1 MKKRLTCIPNKIQKI
16 VSSALIASMVL
27 TFTAPMEAVMAAG
40 DDSILFQDDFNDRN
54 ADGWTTY
61 GGSWNASDGAYH
73 TDKGAGFKAVAN
85 GTSFSNFV
93 YEADISIKDGVN
105 SDNAG
110 LIFRVN
116 TPSVGADNLQGYY
129 AGITVNN
136 LVQLGKMNNNWTE
149 LASIPFTVQQN
160 KVYRMKVEVK
170 GSNIDIYIDGS
181 HVLSAVD
188 STFTQGAIGVRSFWT
203 NATYD
208 NLKVT
213 DLGPYTQPSYDWS
226 WVKGAVF
233 VPTNAVNQVQQW
245 EEYDHDINDRELSYA
260 KAYGINFVRVFLHNL
275 VWKKDKETM
284 LNNIE
289 DFLQLTDKYGI
300 KTEFVFFDDC
310 WDDHPHLGPQEAPR
324 YGAHNSRWMEAPG
337 DDIKA
342 NYEANK
348 QDLKDYVQGI
358 VNAHKD
364 DPRIAF
370 WNIYNEPSNGE
381 SGLMDRVTKQLMN
394 DSRMWIK
401 ETGSTLPVSSTGGQ
415 FTGGPFSDFVTW
427 HPYDADYPTP
437 FGVKSSILADETMN
451 RLNQSVPGIVEH
463 YGNKGI
469 GYVMWELGIG
479 RDNTRFPWGTDV
491 NPATSEP
498 AVPFH
503 GIVYPDG
510 HPWDVKDVKA
520 LKGDA
525 FDSMPVFRVQYYG
538 DEQFTNLVKS
548 SITPRI
554 DFDLGDE
561 KGTGSPDAS
570 AGIGE
575 DHFSVRWT
583 GTVEPAATGEYT
595 FYADS
600 DNIAK
605 VWVGDSLVVDK
616 TSPSREEASGKATL
630 TEGQELPVKIEYVHG
645 TGTSSLHIRWS
656 GPGMPKQALLPV
668 YSGKAVESIS
678 LKQSAVSLKVGAKET
693 LVPEFKP
700 VDAGNQEVSW
710 KSSNSAVAT
719 VDNNGVVTGVNTG
732 SATITATAKDGG
744 ATASAEVTVQ
754 ASTSFNNPIVPVSNS
769 SGGSADPSIVF
780 KDGYYYYV
788 KSNRDAS
795 ISISKAKR
803 LQDIG
808 SVPRVTVY
816 SPPSG
821 QPYSKELWAPELQ
834 YLDGKWYIYF
844 AADDGANENHRMY
857 VLEGNSQDPQG
868 TYTLKGKISDSAN
881 KWAIDGTVLV
891 KDDNTKYFVWSG
903 WEGDVNVKQ
912 NIYIAPMSNP
922 WTISGPR
929 VQIST
934 PDQDWERKGTPYI
947 NEGPEILKKDGK
959 LFIVYSASG
968 SWTDDY
974 TLGML
979 SNTDGNVL
987 NPASWSKSGPVF
999 SKVPTAYGPGHNT
1012 FTTSPDGKEDWIV
1025 YHADQFS
1032 GGSWGNRSVRAQKFT
1047 WNEDGT
1053 PNFGTPAAYGASM
1066 EEPSSTPSVTRYKY
1080 EAENALIGGSAAITS
1095 SDNASGDKVV
1105 GHLDQPGKDYA
1116 EFAVDVKEAGDYSL
1130 IVMADN
1136 GTAGGASAQHEVSV
1150 NGGTGQTITY
1160 KNFGWKGFNPVSMD
1174 VNLHAGINKIRL
1186 TSKLNFAQLD
1196 YIILESL
1203 EKNDVSAPVESIAL
1217 DNQTVTMGAGESAS
1231 LIASVRPLIGTN
1243 KNVVVTSTSPEVATV
1258 TQDSK
1263 DTATGST
1270 MLTVKGLKPGTTTIR
1285 VISADNG
1292 SVIGE
1297 CQVTVRQSPGEP
1309 DLSKFTVDSFDSQ
1322 ALDPAWSIFQES
1334 KGNWSLTQTPGSMT
1348 IHTTPTDVYQDNNSQ
1363 NNVFLRD
1370 VQANGD
1376 FEIVTKVTAPIALN
1390 HQQGGLFVWQD
1401 ADNFVKLG
1409 HVYANGRIIE
1419 SAYELG
1425 GIYKKPSNEAAHPGD
1440 DTMTLKIKKMGNVYT
1455 TYYWDGYDWIQ
1466 ASNPV
1471 TANLKNIKVG
1481 FYANNIVAT
1490 NNRID
1495 ARFDYFAVRSI
1506 QGGVDLDQKK
1516 LTLESGKTAQLHN
1529 LGASGEE
1536 VTWTSSNP
1544 EIATV
1549 SSSGLVTALAPGR
1562 AVIEA
1567 VSTSGD
1573 FRSQAIVTVPNS
1585 EPVPEILYAN
1595 DFSGSSAEGWSTYEG
1610 NWTVSNGQYAVNSG
1624 PGYKAVLNSKS
1635 FTDFVLEG
1643 DVQITS
1649 GNEAGFIFRASNIAN
1664 GADNLDGYYVG
1675 INASAQS
1682 AVLGQM
1688 SKGQW
1693 QELASKKLPIL
1704 ANEPYHIKVVANE
1717 DHIQVY
1723 VNDNP
1728 LNVNGYP
1735 KFDLLDASH
1744 MATGAIGLRTWNA
1757 DARFDNIKVSS
1768 YHDSITGP
1776 TYTNSVLPN
1785 IADPFVLQHDGMYY
1799 LYGTNTDPNKSSLGF
1814 KVYTSTDLVN
1824 WSEQKE
1830 LALKQSDSWGTSGFW
1845 APEVVEKDGTFYMYY
1860 VVNERLAVATSSSPL
1875 GPFVQDVKQPMHL
1888 NTPEID
1894 AHIFTDDNG
1903 KKYIY
1908 FVRFNQGNEIWMAE
1922 LNDDMKSMKE
1932 ETVQFVFRATQD
1944 WERSQKQPVASI
1956 NEGPFM
1962 IKHNGTYYLTYSGNH
1977 FESPDYGVGYATA
1990 PTPMG
1995 PWTKYTYN
2003 PIMKSNTIV
2012 PGAGH
2017 HSLIYSPDGTE
2028 LFMVYHTHYKAGTT
2042 EPRKLAID
2050 RVHFVPQASGID
2062 AMEVWGPTI
2071 TPQLKPSAEQSAAPI
2086 ATLKGANSV
2095 QAGQSFDLTYG
2106 LNHLSVTQSI
2116 YAQDITVT
2124 FDPAQVEFVDAEPI
2138 QQGLAI
2144 AGKNETSGRVRILLA
2159 SIGADNAI
2167 HANGDLLKLHFK
2179 AKSSSQPAV
2188 IGLANVVISN
2198 GLGEESTLGNVAV
2211 SIDIQASDRAALSAA
2226 IAAAQAK
2233 FDAAVEG
2240 SEVNQYPLGSKAVLL
2255 SAIEKAKSVLNNPNA
2270 SQQQIDQAA
2279 TELNLALQTFIDSVN
2294 KTQSSDVNGDG
2305 HVAIGDL
2312 GIVAAAYGKTSND
2325 PNWSE
2330 YKKTDVNGDGK
2341 VDIEDL
2347 AVVARM
2353 ILN

>member
-1 MKKRLTCIPNKIQKI
+1 MRKRLNCISNKFQKI
-16 VSSALIASMVL
+16 VSSALIASMIL
-27 TFTAPMEAVMAAG
+27 TFTAPTDAVVASG
-40 DDSILFQDDFNDRN
+40 EESILYQDDFNDLS

-61 GGSWNASDGAYH
+61 GGSWHASDGAYH
-73 TDKGAGFKAVAN
+73 TNKGAGFKAVAD
-85 GTSFSNFV
+85 GTTFSNFA
-93 YEADISIKDGVN
+93 YEADISFKDGIN

-110 LIFRVN
+110 LIFRVTN
-116 TPSVGADNLQGYY
+116 PSVGADNLQGYY
-129 AGITVNN
+129 AGITANN
-136 LVQLGKMNNNWTE
+136 LVQLGKMNNNWKE
-149 LASIPFTVQQN
+149 LASAPFTVQQN
-160 KVYRMKVEVK
+160 KVYRMKVEAK
-170 GSNIDIYIDGS
+170 GSNVDIYIDGNR
-181 HVLSAVD
+181 VLSAVD
-188 STFTQGAIGVRSFWT
+188 STFTQGSIGVRSFWT

-213 DLGPYTQPSYDWS
+213 D
-226 WVKGAVF
+226 
-233 VPTNAVNQVQQW
+233 
-245 EEYDHDINDRELSYA
+245 
-260 KAYGINFVRVFLHNL
+260 
-275 VWKKDKETM
+275 
-284 LNNIE
+284 
-289 DFLQLTDKYGI
+289 
-300 KTEFVFFDDC
+300 
-310 WDDHPHLGPQEAPR
+310 
-324 YGAHNSRWMEAPG
+324 
-337 DDIKA
+337 
-342 NYEANK
+342 
-348 QDLKDYVQGI
+348 QGI
-358 VNAHKD
+358 
-364 DPRIAF
+364 R
-370 WNIYNEPSNGE
+370 
-381 SGLMDRVTKQLMN
+381 
-394 DSRMWIK
+394 
-401 ETGSTLPVSSTGGQ
+401 
-415 FTGGPFSDFVTW
+415 
-427 HPYDADYPTP
+427 
-437 FGVKSSILADETMN
+437 
-451 RLNQSVPGIVEH
+451 
-463 YGNKGI
+463 
-469 GYVMWELGIG
+469 
-479 RDNTRFPWGTDV
+479 
-491 NPATSEP
+491 
-498 AVPFH
+498 
-503 GIVYPDG
+503 
-510 HPWDVKDVKA
+510 
-520 LKGDA
+520 
-525 FDSMPVFRVQYYG
+525 
-538 DEQFTNLVKS
+538 
-548 SITPRI
+548 
-554 DFDLGDE
+554 
-561 KGTGSPDAS
+561 
-570 AGIGE
+570 
-575 DHFSVRWT
+575 
-583 GTVEPAATGEYT
+583 
-595 FYADS
+595 
-600 DNIAK
+600 
-605 VWVGDSLVVDK
+605 
-616 TSPSREEASGKATL
+616 
-630 TEGQELPVKIEYVHG
+630 
-645 TGTSSLHIRWS
+645 
-656 GPGMPKQALLPV
+656 
-668 YSGKAVESIS
+668 AVESIS
-678 LKQSAVSLKVGAKET
+678 LKQGALSLKVDEKET
-693 LVPEFKP
+693 LAPEFKP
-700 VDAGNQEVSW
+700 VDASNQEVSW
-710 KSSNSAVAT
+710 KSNNPTVAT
-719 VDNNGVVTGVNTG
+719 VDSNGVVTGVSSG
-732 SATITATAKDGG
+732 LATITATAKDGG
-744 ATASAEVTVQ
+744 ATATAEVTVQ
-754 ASTSFNNPIVPVSNS
+754 ATAFFKNPIVPVSNS

-808 SVPRVTVY
+808 SVPKVTVY
-816 SPPSG
+816 SPPTG

-857 VLEGNSQDPQG
+857 VLEGNSQDPQE
-868 TYTLKGKISDSAN
+868 TFTLKGKISDSTN

-891 KDDNTKYFVWSG
+891 KDDNSKYFVWSG

-912 NIYIAPMSNP
+912 SIYIAPMSNP

-934 PDQDWERKGTPYI
+934 PDQNWERIGTPYI

-987 NPASWSKSGPVF
+987 NPASWNKTGPVF

-1047 WNEDGT
+1047 WQEDGT
-1053 PNFGTPAAYGASM
+1053 PNFGTPASYGASM
-1066 EEPSSTPSVTRYKY
+1066 EEPSGTPNVIKYKY
-1080 EAENALIGGSAAITS
+1080 EAEHALLGGSAILTP
-1095 SDNASGDKVV
+1095 SDNASGDKIV
-1105 GHLDQPGKDYA
+1105 GHLDQPGKDYV
-1116 EFAVDVKEAGDYSL
+1116 EFTVDVKEAGDYSL
-1130 IVMADN
+1130 IVVADN

-1150 NGGTGQTITY
+1150 NGGTGQTVTY

-1174 VNLHAGINKIRL
+1174 VSLHAGTNKIRL

-1196 YIILESL
+1196 YIVLEPL
-1203 EKNDVSAPVESIAL
+1203 EKSDVSAPVESIQL
-1217 DNQTVTMGAGESAS
+1217 DNQAVTLGAGESAS
-1231 LIASVRPLIGTN
+1231 LIASIRPLIGTN
-1243 KNVVVTSTSPEVATV
+1243 KDVVVTSTAPEVVAV

-1270 MLTVKGLKPGTTTIR
+1270 MLTVKGLKAGTATIR
-1285 VISADNG
+1285 VVSEDNG
-1292 SVIGE
+1292 SVLSE
-1297 CQVTVRQSPGEP
+1297 CNVTVRQTSGEP
-1309 DLSKFTVDSFDSQ
+1309 DLSKFTVDSFDSEV
-1322 ALDPAWSIFQES
+1322 LDSAWSIFQES

-1370 VQANGD
+1370 VPASGD
-1376 FEIVTKVTAPIALN
+1376 VEIVTKVTAPIALN

-1401 ADNFVKLG
+1401 ADNFVKLA
-1409 HVYANGRIIE
+1409 HVYANGKIIE
-1419 SAYELG
+1419 TAYELG
-1425 GIYKKPSNEAAHPGD
+1425 GSYKKPGNEAAHPGV
-1440 DTMTLKIKKMGNVYT
+1440 DTLTLKIKKMGNVYT
-1455 TYYWDGYDWIQ
+1455 TYYWDGYEWIQ
-1466 ASNPV
+1466 ASTPV

-1481 FYANNIVAT
+1481 LFANNIVAT

-1516 LTLESGKTAQLHN
+1516 LTLESGKTSQLRN

-1536 VTWTSSNP
+1536 VTWSSSNP
-1544 EIATV
+1544 EIAAV
-1549 SSSGLVTALAPGR
+1549 SSSGLVTALSPGR

-1567 VSTSGD
+1567 VSSSSGD
-1573 FRSQAIVTVPNS
+1573 FRSQATVTVPNS
-1585 EPVPEILYAN
+1585 EPVPEILYTN
-1595 DFSGSSAEGWSTYEG
+1595 DFSASSVDGWSTYEG
-1610 NWTVSNGQYAVNSG
+1610 NWSLSNGQYAVNSG

-1649 GNEAGFIFRASNIAN
+1649 GNEAGFIFRASNAAN
-1664 GADNLDGYYVG
+1664 GPDQVDGYYLG
-1675 INASAQS
+1675 INASTQT

-1704 ANEPYHIKVVANE
+1704 ANEWYHLKVVANE

-1744 MATGAIGLRTWNA
+1744 MATGKIGLRTWNA

-1768 YHDSITGP
+1768 YHESLTVP

-1785 IADPFVLQHDGMYY
+1785 IADPFVLQHDGKYY
-1799 LYGTNTDPNKSSLGF
+1799 LYGTNTSTATNQPKGF
-1814 KVYTSTDLVN
+1814 KVYTSADLVN
-1824 WSEQKE
+1824 WLEQDE

-1845 APEVVEKDGTFYMYY
+1845 APEVVEKNGTFYMYY

-1894 AHIFTDDNG
+1894 AHIYTDDNG

-1922 LNDDMKSMKE
+1922 LSEDMKSMKE
-1932 ETVQFVFRATQD
+1932 DTIQFVFRATQD

-2071 TPQLKPSAEQSAAPI
+2071 TPQLKPSAEQSTEEPA
-2086 ATLKGANSV
+2086 ATLKGASSV
-2095 QAGQSFDLTYG
+2095 QAGQSFELKYG
-2106 LNHLSVTQSI
+2106 LSHLSVTQNM
-2116 YAQDITVT
+2116 YAQDVTVT
-2124 FDPAQVEFVDAEPI
+2124 FDPTQVEFVEAEPD
-2138 QQGLAI
+2138 QDGLAI
-2144 AGKNETSGRVRILLA
+2144 VGKNEISGRVRILLA
-2159 SIGADNAI
+2159 NIGAGSAT
-2167 HANGDLLKLHFK
+2167 HAGGDQLKLLFK
-2179 AKSSSQPAV
+2179 AISSAQPAV
-2188 IGLANVVISN
+2188 IGLTNVIISN
-2198 GLGEESTLGNVAV
+2198 GLGEETTLGNVFMRV
-2211 SIDIQASDRAALSAA
+2211 DIQAGDRSALSAA
-2226 IAAAQAK
+2226 IASAQSK

-2240 SEVNQYPLGSKAVLL
+2240 TEVNQYPLGSKAVLL
-2255 SAIEKAKSVLNNPNA
+2255 SAIEKAKLVLSNSNA
-2270 SQQQIDQAA
+2270 SQQQIDQA
-2279 TELNLALQTFIDSVN
+2279 TDELNIALQAFVDSVN
-2294 KTQSSDVNGDG
+2294 TTHPSDVNNDG

-2330 YKKTDVNGDGK
+2330 YRKADINGDGK
-2341 VDIEDL
+2341 VDIKDL
-2347 AVVARM
+2347 AEVARM